1 MLRQI
6 TFFRVSWV
14 PKRCFGIS
22 NVSNAWTNMW
32 NKVMEENLEKVGV
45 ERQNSKKGLEKNEH
59 ACSSEGVFVVS
70 YCTVRLDLKVAG
82 PTRKIP
88 SQSKLKKVQK

>member
-1 MLRQI
+1 M
-6 TFFRVSWV
+6 
-14 PKRCFGIS
+14 
-22 NVSNAWTNMW
+22 SNAWTNMW